1 MVLMYPDP
9 EIVSKHTLVPLT
21 PNGDAV
27 GRLLTTDPTL
37 QQLAVKYGFR
47 TADPGAFD
55 RFVAAANVKTA
66 PQLLDVI
73 EPPTYDNLEA
83 LINEIATRLTTGGAA
98 TSSTSAPA
106 TSSSQP

>member
-1 MVLMYPDP
+1 IGIGKTPMVMIYESQFVARAAAKDGAIKPGMVLVYPDP

-73 EPPTYDNLEA
+73 
-83 LINEIATRLTTGGAA
+83 
-98 TSSTSAPA
+98 
-106 TSSSQP
+106 